1 MWTLAVLALVL
12 APPEKPDD
20 SAKDLAALNGKWLI
34 VSAEFE
40 GMDSTAIYRKK
51 TLIVIEDGKLHF
63 TDGFVNS
70 QPTKFKLNVRTKPRS
85 IDLEDGKGKKVLQG
99 IYDLD
104 KESLKLCFC

>member
-20 SAKDLAALNGKWLI
+20 RAKDLAALNGKWLI

-40 GMDSTAIYRKK
+40 GMDSTPSPKK
-51 TLIVIEDGKLHF
+51 TLIVIEKGKLHF

-85 IDLEDGKGKKVLQG
+85 IDLEDGTGMKVQQG

-104 KESLKLCFC
+104 KESLKLCSA

>member
-1 MWTLAVLALVL
+1 MDTSSTPLVL

-70 QPTKFKLNVRTKPRS
+70 QPTKFKLNVA
-85 IDLEDGKGKKVLQG
+85 D
-99 IYDLD
+99 
-104 KESLKLCFC
+104 